1 MPMTPYSIPPEA
13 WERLDCLVDRIEAA
27 PGDMVKVSEWRD
39 LEDELDLQRIVGTLP
54 EGLDDDDLI
63 GILKLAMLTE
73 CATESYGEQI
83 KIQARRYGAGWLERF
98 NDRVWTPDE
107 LTHHTPYK
115 SILLKLGFSEAE
127 INREV
132 KETQEKQYEHH
143 GGETPVHVSTFG
155 MLQEYLTDHWHG
167 LIAQLLKPASE
178 RGAALANHVKRR
190 ETLHTMWYRDMTAL
204 QVEADPS
211 FVRYVAEEIS
221 RFRMPG
227 NSLVPELQARAV
239 AWLPLMGA
247 DMARVLKDVKRLFYT
262 TAGTPRLAGELALE
276 LAARRG
282 IELGPVSPRTLMAAF
297 DRLGGRGY
305 GIVGEALLQSSG
317 LGYLYPR
324 PEGPVKLHERIRG
337 LVRDWLSARIRLEGG
352 LTG

>member
-1 MPMTPYSIPPEA
+1 MQLNLKARDWHNWVSAILVVPM
-13 WERLDCLVDRIEAA
+13 LLVGLTTIFLAHKKEL
-27 PGDMVKVSEWRD
+27 G
-39 LEDELDLQRIVGTLP
+39 LNELDLT
-54 EGLDDDDLI
+54 
-63 GILKLAMLTE
+63 
-73 CATESYGEQI
+73 
-83 KIQARRYGAGWLERF
+83 
-98 NDRVWTPDE
+98 
-107 LTHHTPYK
+107 
-115 SILLKLGFSEAE
+115 
-127 INREV
+127 
-132 KETQEKQYEHH
+132 
-143 GGETPVHVSTFG
+143 
-155 MLQEYLTDHWHG
+155 
-167 LIAQLLKPASE
+167 
-178 RGAALANHVKRR
+178 
-190 ETLHTMWYRDMTAL
+190 
-204 QVEADPS
+204 
-211 FVRYVAEEIS
+211 
-221 RFRMPG
+221 
-227 NSLVPELQARAV
+227 RAV